1 MTPAGKVA
9 TVVTV
14 VIVIVVVAWTV
25 TVILFKV
32 GGSTD
37 GPRRVA
43 FHTIAT

>member
-1 MTPAGKVA
+1 MTPAGKITA
-9 TVVTV
+9 VVMVVV
-14 VIVIVVVAWTV
+14 VIVVIAWTV
-25 TVILFKV
+25 TVILFKA